1 MSFELKITETTVY
14 RREVTLEQL
23 EEQAGFTLEDAE
35 IAVRSS
41 DRAPITD
48 EEVRDWAL
56 SHLADAAQENADDD
70 FRQWVERHGDLNGQE
85 WELVELNDEGD
96 QQ

>member
-35 IAVRSS
+35 IAVRS
-41 DRAPITD
+41 
-48 EEVRDWAL
+48 
-56 SHLADAAQENADDD
+56 
-70 FRQWVERHGDLNGQE
+70 
-85 WELVELNDEGD
+85 
-96 QQ
+96 